1 MRGRQPGKGNQTSGR
16 PCGINDVLSLRIE
29 GSGIADRRNCR
40 SRFTRRTRQ
49 DRKGAPVSWTL
60 DAEGVRDRE
69 EAGGTCQ
76 DIWSDPGES
85 GFLFSGYLAS
95 SFLIKFP
102 DCHAVAFLISYG
114 SKFYMMNLLAFPKWE
129 IK

>member
-1 MRGRQPGKGNQTSGR
+1 
-16 PCGINDVLSLRIE
+16 
-29 GSGIADRRNCR
+29 
-40 SRFTRRTRQ
+40 
-49 DRKGAPVSWTL
+49 
-60 DAEGVRDRE
+60 
-69 EAGGTCQ
+69 
-76 DIWSDPGES
+76 
-85 GFLFSGYLAS
+85 LFSGYLAS